1 MEKYRVK
8 WTDENGVLRTEWCDS
23 KEEMLKLVADKVETG
38 KLVTL
43 VTIKK
48 EAE

>member
-1 MEKYRVK
+1 MERYRVT
-8 WTDENGVLRTEWCDS
+8 WTDENANFHTEWCDS
-23 KEEMLKLVADKVETG
+23 KEEMLKLVADKVETD

-48 EAE
+48 KTE